1 MRIKEQE
8 PTIPKLPA
16 WLLVRVSSPACGFW
30 NMVAVC
36 FPETCFYL
44 CSLYMKFKTEV
55 SVPTGVLHLQPG
67 DGAVLIGSCFSE
79 GIGSRLQGL
88 KFRCAVNPFGVLYNP
103 GSIAGALEL
112 LLSSPAERARAVEA
126 SLFRWPAEGEAGLWH
141 SRLFS
146 GTFSNPKRQAAL
158 DACMESVER
167 AAALIRSTK
176 CAALLITFGTPMA
189 YIYKDTATVAANCH
203 GVPASEFSTEWYS
216 ASRTAALFLPL
227 LERIWQE
234 LNEELKV
241 VFTVSPYRY
250 AAYGFHRSAIGKAEL
265 LLAVDAIE
273 KAFPGRCIYFPAF
286 EILTDELRD
295 YRFYAPDM
303 LHPSP
308 QAVDYIFE
316 KFCSFALSPA
326 ATDFATQWKG
336 IEKFLLHHPLHPEN
350 TASRKAAARGQMERI
365 NRLAAAYP
373 SVDFNAER
381 KRLEE
386 IINQS
391 IETPPDYEI

>member
-1 MRIKEQE
+1 
-8 PTIPKLPA
+8 
-16 WLLVRVSSPACGFW
+16 
-30 NMVAVC
+30 
-36 FPETCFYL
+36 
-44 CSLYMKFKTEV
+44 MKFKTEV
-55 SVPTGVLHLQPG
+55 SVPTGMLDLQPG

-112 LLSSPAERARAVEA
+112 LLSSPAERARTVED
-126 SLFRWPAEGEAGLWH
+126 SLFRWPANGEAGLWH

-146 GTFSNPKRQAAL
+146 GTFSSPKRQAAL
-158 DACMESVER
+158 GACMESIER
-167 AAALIRSTK
+167 AATLLRSPK
-176 CAALLITFGTPMA
+176 CTALLLTFGTPMA
-189 YIYKDTATVAANCH
+189 YIYKDTSTVAANCH
-203 GVPASEFSTEWYS
+203 GVPAAAFTTEWYS
-216 ASRTAALFLPL
+216 AACTAALFSPL

-234 LNEELKV
+234 LNLGLKV

-273 KAFPGRCIYFPAF
+273 KAFPGHCMYFPAF

-326 ATDFATQWKG
+326 ATDFATQWKS
-336 IEKFLLHHPLHPEN
+336 IEKFLLHRPLHPEN
-350 TASRKAAARGQMERI
+350 IESRRAAARGQMERM
-365 NRLAAAYP
+365 NRLATSYP
-373 SVDFNAER
+373 SVDFTAER
-381 KRLEE
+381 KKLEE
-386 IINQS
+386 IMNQS
-391 IETPPDYEI
+391 RETPPNYEI